1 MRISYVVAAFGVVQL
16 VVFGL
21 LASHIPFSGD
31 ETWYMDTSKLIAPL
45 VLDVVQFDFQ
55 GANEILGRIVDR
67 GWFMPGMSILVMPVT
82 FLTDSVAII
91 RLYLG
96 ALNFAA
102 VATILVYL
110 HKEYGGRG
118 PLIYLLCCL
127 AVPYYLVYCFVLWGD
142 LVAAHLLLCLLLLV
156 FHRRNDSNPPG
167 LALALTV
174 GVALGMIT
182 MVRGFYWM
190 FAPLFAALFVL
201 GTPAWEPL
209 LVRLRLGAAPS
220 GALLLGLAVVL
231 APWTAWITRHH
242 GFHVTTTSTVVSRM
256 LLLGSNDYFRR
267 LPEDPCGR
275 FDRSLQHEVSAV
287 DNYIRCSAIREGHT
301 YATQSRIELASA
313 TATVPYAAEVRA
325 VATNVRN
332 FLFDSEA
339 FLARFT
345 RISSPSDGN
354 PLTEW
359 RRALFEIL
367 MKLNHWGWRALL
379 TIGILL
385 FLAPMA
391 STAGNLFLSTTY
403 KYSIA
408 LYSTHPFLVQAHG
421 RYYVEYI
428 PLIAAA
434 AAAFAGTHRPLLPRR
449 LPNDGLQWLVLVGQ
463 VIALLVVPALAIA
476 YFAAM

>member
-16 VVFGL
+16 VVFAL

-31 ETWYMDTSKLIAPL
+31 EIWYFETSKLMTPL
-45 VLDVVQFDFQ
+45 VLDVVRFDSH
-55 GANEILGRIVDR
+55 GASEILSSIVDR
-67 GWFMPGMSILVMPVT
+67 GWFMPGMSILLMPVT
-82 FLTDSVAII
+82 SLTDSVAII

-102 VATILVYL
+102 VTTILVYL

-127 AVPYYLVYCFVLWGD
+127 AVPYYLVCYFTLWGD
-142 LVAAHLLLCLLLLV
+142 LLAAHLLLCLLLLV
-156 FHRRNDSNPPG
+156 FHRRNDSPPPG
-167 LALALTV
+167 LALALTA
-174 GVALGMIT
+174 GVALGVIT

-190 FAPLFAALFVL
+190 FGPLFAALFVL
-201 GTPAWEPL
+201 GTSAREPL
-209 LVRLRLGAAPS
+209 AVRLRLAAAPS

-231 APWTAWITRHH
+231 APWTARITAHL

-256 LLLGSNDYFRR
+256 VLLGSNEYFRR
-267 LPEDPCGR
+267 LAEDPCGNP
-275 FDRSLQHEVSAV
+275 DRSLQRDISAI
-287 DNYIRCSAIREGHT
+287 DNYIRCRAFRDGHT

-313 TATVPYAAEVRA
+313 TATVPYADKVHA
-325 VATNVRN
+325 VAANVRK

-339 FLARFT
+339 FLDRFAQ
-345 RISSPSDGN
+345 ISNRSDGN
-354 PLTEW
+354 PPAEW
-359 RRALFEIL
+359 RQALFDIL

-385 FLAPMA
+385 FLTPMA
-391 STAGNLFLSTTY
+391 PSAGNLFLSTVY

-408 LYSTHPFLVQAHG
+408 LYSTHPFMVDAHG

-434 AAAFAGTHRPLLPRR
+434 TAAFASTRRPLLPRK
-449 LPNDGLQWLVLVGQ
+449 LPSDRLQWLVLVGQ
-463 VIALLVVPALAIA
+463 VIALLVAPALTIA